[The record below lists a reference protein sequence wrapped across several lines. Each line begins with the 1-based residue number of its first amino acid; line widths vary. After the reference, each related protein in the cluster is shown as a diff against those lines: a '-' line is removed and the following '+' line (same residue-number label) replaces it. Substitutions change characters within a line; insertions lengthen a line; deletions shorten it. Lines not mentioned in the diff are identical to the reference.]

1 MPNTNDNLHNALR
14 NKNDEFYTL
23 LDDIER
29 ECDNYKKFFIN
40 KIIYLNC
47 DDENSNFWKYFFNNF
62 QELQLKELIATH
74 LEEPKS
80 YILKTQDGKT
90 INKTPL
96 LKNGSYD
103 SEECLKL
110 LDLSDIII
118 TNPPFSKSKEFI
130 SLIIEHNKQLL
141 VIGNENAFSSTLI
154 FPLLKNH
161 KIWTG
166 FNKVSSFLTP
176 EGNLKNFGNICWFT
190 NIPINKNIP
199 FIECTKKYDPDI
211 YLRYNNFEAINVD
224 RVTDIPKD
232 YDGIMGVP
240 ISFINK
246 WNRDQFELLGLA
258 AGNTKTNNLNFSVP
272 YAPHPLD
279 RGGCGIVNNNIRK
292 YTRVFIKKNINN

>member
-23 LDDIER
+23 LSDIEK
-29 ECDNYKKFFIN
+29 ECDNYKNFFIN

-47 DDENSNFWKYFFNNF
+47 DDENSNFWKYFFDNF

-80 YILKTQDGKT
+80 YSLKTQDGKI

-96 LKNGSYD
+96 LGNGSYD

-110 LDLSDIII
+110 LNLSDIII

-130 SLIIEHNKQLL
+130 SLIIGYNKQLL

-154 FPLLKNH
+154 FPLLKDH

-176 EGNLKNFGNICWFT
+176 EGTLKSFGNICWFT

-199 FIECTKKYDPDI
+199 FIECVKEYDPSI
-211 YLRYNNFEAINVD
+211 YLQYNNFEAINVD

-246 WNRDQFELLGLA
+246 WNYNQFELLGLA

-272 YAPHPLD
+272 YTPHPLD

-292 YTRVFIKKNINN
+292 YTRVFIRKK